1 MPITG
6 KARIVARR
14 SLSQSAYEALRTK
27 ILRGDLPLGTP
38 LSRRKLAAELTMSML
53 PIGEALQRLEADGLI
68 ESRARVGTRVRIP
81 TEEDVRGHYV
91 IREALETM
99 SARLFAERATA
110 AERLEMME
118 FALGAV
124 EFRVLGDEAINLL
137 ERLPAGTGRG
147 ELAIRPET
155 KPARRCPFRA
165 ALAQFPDSWA

>member
-110 AERLEMME
+110 A
-118 FALGAV
+118 
-124 EFRVLGDEAINLL
+124 
-137 ERLPAGTGRG
+137 
-147 ELAIRPET
+147 
-155 KPARRCPFRA
+155 
-165 ALAQFPDSWA
+165 